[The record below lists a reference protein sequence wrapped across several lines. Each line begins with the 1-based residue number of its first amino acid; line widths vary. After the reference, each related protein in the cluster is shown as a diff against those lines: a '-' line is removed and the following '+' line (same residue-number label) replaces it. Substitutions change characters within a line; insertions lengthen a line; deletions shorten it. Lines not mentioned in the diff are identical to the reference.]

1 MQLVDPKERAI
12 RDLYDARARR
22 DWVGVRACLA
32 EDVGWHEPGEADHS
46 GTHRGAD
53 TVVALLKKLVA
64 VTDGTFQL
72 TPEAFLNA
80 VDYSAVIAR
89 WSAERDG
96 TRVEGNDLAVYRLV
110 DGKIGDVWFYD
121 DGYDHEAFKTVFAFD

>member
-1 MQLVDPKERAI
+1 MDRKERAI

-22 DWVGVRACLA
+22 DWHGVRELLA
-32 EDVGWHEPGEADHS
+32 DDVGWHEPATGADHA

-53 TVVALLKKLVA
+53 TVVALLQKLVTA
-64 VTDGTFQL
+64 TDGTFQL

-80 VDYSAVIAR
+80 VDYSVCIAR
-89 WSAERDG
+89 WSAERDD
-96 TRVEGNDLAVYRLV
+96 TRVEGNDIAVYRFS

-121 DGYDHEAFKTVFAFD
+121 DGYDPDVFKRVFSFTT